1 MAEIA
6 ELQGKLNCEPHRV
19 STAKVRALIWK
30 EWDTVSWEGTDE
42 AGNSEPLNSDVS
54 SLPVGKSSLLPVELA
69 PPLQQNV
76 LLNQRSRVIPIHSQ
90 ISLST

>member
-54 SLPVGKSSLLPVELA
+54 SLPVGKVLPPPSGIGSS
-69 PPLQQNV
+69 PPAKCPPQSEEQGH
-76 LLNQRSRVIPIHSQ
+76 PHS
-90 ISLST
+90 